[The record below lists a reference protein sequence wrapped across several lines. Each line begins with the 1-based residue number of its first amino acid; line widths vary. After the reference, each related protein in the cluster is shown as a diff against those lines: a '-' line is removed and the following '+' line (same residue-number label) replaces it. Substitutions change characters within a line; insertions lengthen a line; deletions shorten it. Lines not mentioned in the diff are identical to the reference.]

1 MQLEALFDI
10 IFIMKANIH
19 PQYFDQAQVICACGN
34 RFTTGSTQQE
44 IRVELCNK
52 CHPFYTGEQKFVDS
66 ASRIQKFQDKQ
77 NIAKQY
83 LHSKVKKQI
92 EQKQKDTAPKTLREM
107 LMAIK

>member
-1 MQLEALFDI
+1 
-10 IFIMKANIH
+10 MKANIH
-19 PQYFDQAQVICACGN
+19 PKYYAQAQVICACGN
-34 RFTTGSTQQE
+34 RFTTGSTLEE

-83 LHSKVKKQI
+83 LNKKVKKI
-92 EQKQKDTAPKTLREM
+92 EEQKAKDTGPKTLREM
-107 LMAIK
+107 LMAVK